1 MQNKLSLKRILK
13 WPQFSITVA
22 LILLVSI
29 FGTTTPAFLTLG
41 NAVNMARQTAIN
53 LIIAIAATYIM
64 TLGCIDLSI
73 GSTQCFACV
82 FAASFIMG
90 GAMNG
95 YGWPIKMHPVL
106 AIICGLGFAAFVGFI
121 NGLLITK
128 LKLAPLLVTLASQTT
143 FRGLGQV
150 YTNGYAVSGLPAGV
164 VNLGKGTWFGIP
176 IPAYIALVLLII
188 AWLVL
193 EKTKFGRYMFAIGG
207 NQECARLSGIK
218 IDKVKIIV
226 YVISATLAGIAGMLI
241 GFRMGSAQLTIGTG
255 TELDAITAAAL
266 GGTVMS
272 GGRSYMLGSF
282 LGCTF
287 LSMLSVAF
295 NIAGINSYWQQVL
308 KGIILVL
315 SILISSGSVAFNFKK
330 KKQS

>member
-95 YGWPIKMHPVL
+95 YGWPIKMHANKTIKRL
-106 AIICGLGFAAFVGFI
+106 FFI
-121 NGLLITK
+121 SFPLNNLYA
-128 LKLAPLLVTLASQTT
+128 LKK
-143 FRGLGQV
+143 
-150 YTNGYAVSGLPAGV
+150 Y
-164 VNLGKGTWFGIP
+164 
-176 IPAYIALVLLII
+176 
-188 AWLVL
+188 
-193 EKTKFGRYMFAIGG
+193 
-207 NQECARLSGIK
+207 
-218 IDKVKIIV
+218 VK
-226 YVISATLAGIAGMLI
+226 
-241 GFRMGSAQLTIGTG
+241 
-255 TELDAITAAAL
+255 
-266 GGTVMS
+266 
-272 GGRSYMLGSF
+272 
-282 LGCTF
+282 
-287 LSMLSVAF
+287 
-295 NIAGINSYWQQVL
+295 
-308 KGIILVL
+308 
-315 SILISSGSVAFNFKK
+315 
-330 KKQS
+330 